1 MKSLTINYG
10 HQLSTLRIAKPWN
23 NITATPGN
31 CGMATLPP
39 PPPPPPTLLFI
50 ERTADSQDT
59 CITEEY
65 TTCQFVELQ
74 KTATPGKC
82 GMATLPPP
90 PPPT

>member
-1 MKSLTINYG
+1 
-10 HQLSTLRIAKPWN
+10 
-23 NITATPGN
+23 
-31 CGMATLPP
+31 MATLPP